1 MGEVWKSLRMS
12 VGRELIFGKSRALES
27 VVRVFFWISVT

>member
-1 MGEVWKSLRMS
+1 MGEVRNVLRMS
-12 VGRELIFGKSRALES
+12 VGRELIFGKSRDLES